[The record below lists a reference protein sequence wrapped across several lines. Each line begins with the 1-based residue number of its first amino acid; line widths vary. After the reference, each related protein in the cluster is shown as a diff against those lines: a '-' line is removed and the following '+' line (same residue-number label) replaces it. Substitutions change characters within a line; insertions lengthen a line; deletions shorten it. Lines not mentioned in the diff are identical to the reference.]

1 MKKITPDIT
10 LEDCAEKL
18 SFYESVF
25 GGEIQNK
32 VTTPSG
38 EMMHAELHIGPG
50 LVLYFHDVFHYG
62 KPVYGSVVLVL
73 DMDSEEELRRTFAA
87 LKEGGGIRFKEGTNY
102 GILFSWK
109 PINPHAK
116 PSACNLM
123 ITPAMAPIS

>member
-87 LKEGGGIRFKEGTNY
+87 LKEGGGIRFDIQKTDWNALHGVVEDKHGLVWSLNY
-102 GILFSWK
+102 PLG
-109 PINPHAK
+109 
-116 PSACNLM
+116 
-123 ITPAMAPIS
+123 